1 MEDFNAWKAKTMSKL
16 IATAQKYQDNHR
28 KTVVL
33 EALINKLH
41 YLRSKDLAS
50 FLHMLYH
57 SSKEV
62 EELAE
67 LVPSESE
74 ISKFISEGEG
84 EL

>member
-1 MEDFNAWKAKTMSKL
+1 MEDFNAWKAKTMSRL
-16 IATAQKYQDNHR
+16 VTIAQKYREDSR
-28 KTVVL
+28 KAVVL

-57 SSKEV
+57 ASKDAP
-62 EELAE
+62 ELQE
-67 LVPSESE
+67 LIPSEGE